1 VGGIF
6 SSPKPPKPD
15 PAIAAAQAAQEAR
28 LAKQEKRAEQREASE
43 ERKIA
48 ASRNARRTGGIR
60 MLLAQREDA
69 QAGIE
74 GGLQTTL
81 GNSLT

>member
-1 VGGIF
+1 MGGIF
-6 SSPKPPKPD
+6 SAPKPPAPD
-15 PAIAAAQAAQEAR
+15 PSIAAAQRAQEAR

-43 ERKIA
+43 QRKIS
-48 ASRNARRTGGIR
+48 ASRQARRTGGIR
-60 MLLAQREDA
+60 MLLAQRDDP

>member
-1 VGGIF
+1 MGGLF
-6 SSPKPPKPD
+6 SAPKPPKPD
-15 PAIAAAQAAQEAR
+15 PSIAAAQQAQEAR

-43 ERKIA
+43 QRKIS

-60 MLLAQREDA
+60 MLLAQRDDA

>member
-1 VGGIF
+1 MGGLF
-6 SSPKPPKPD
+6 SAPKPPAPD
-15 PAIAAAQAAQEAR
+15 PSIAAAQRAQEAR

-43 ERKIA
+43 QRKIS
-48 ASRNARRTGGIR
+48 ASRQARRTGGIR
-60 MLLAQREDA
+60 MLLAQRDDP

>member
-1 VGGIF
+1 MGGMF
-6 SSPKPPKPD
+6 SAPKPPAPD
-15 PAIAAAQAAQEAR
+15 PSIAAAQRAQEAR
-28 LAKQEKRAEQREASE
+28 LAKQESRAEQREASE
-43 ERKIA
+43 QRKIS
-48 ASRNARRTGGIR
+48 ASRSARRNGGIR
-60 MLLAQREDA
+60 MLLAQRDDA